1 MVATLLFGLVGDLV
15 GGAAAVVGWTTL
27 TRRRL
32 LRGAVGT

>member
-1 MVATLLFGLVGDLV
+1 MRRTNRTLIMLALGL
-15 GGAAAVVGWTTL
+15 AVVGWTTL